1 MAKPTIIKR
10 NTKGSAL
17 TFSEL
22 DTNFQNLDDAT
33 ISLKAGSAGTAVSS
47 DLNGTITLVAGS
59 GITLSGNNTTKEIT
73 ITTTESQN
81 LFQTVVAG
89 STSLVA
95 DAVTDTLTLSGGN
108 GILVTGDAGTD
119 TATFAIGSTSNQD
132 INIQPDGSGTVN
144 IGDKI
149 LRRAV
154 HKDYAETVYTGGNTS
169 TAITPDQENGNV
181 QNFTANSSFTLNLP
195 TNMPT
200 GGSITL
206 IITQDGTG
214 SRAMTANASYKFA
227 GGNATLTT
235 TAAAIDVIQI
245 FYNGV
250 AYLATL
256 TNDFV

>member
-1 MAKPTIIKR
+1 MTKPVIIKR

-33 ISLKAGSAGTAVSS
+33 ISLRAGSAGTTVTS
-47 DLNGTITLVAGS
+47 DLNGTITLLAGS

-95 DAVTDTLTLSGGN
+95 DATTDTLTLTGGN
-108 GILVTGDAGTD
+108 GILVTGDAGSD
-119 TATFAIGSTSNQD
+119 TATFAIGSTSNAD
-132 INIQPDGSGTVN
+132 IDIQPDGTGTVN

-149 LRRAV
+149 LRRAI
-154 HKDYAETVYTGGNTS
+154 HKDYAETVYAGGNTS
-169 TAITPDQENGNV
+169 TAITPNQENGNV
-181 QNFTANSSFTLNLP
+181 QNFTATDNFTLNLP
-195 TNMPT
+195 TNMQT

-214 SRAMTANASYKFA
+214 SRAMTANASYKWA
-227 GGNATLTT
+227 NGNATLTT
-235 TAAAIDVIQI
+235 TAGAIDVIQI

-250 AYLATL
+250 VYLATL
-256 TNDFV
+256 TNDFL

>member
-33 ISLKAGSAGTAVSS
+33 ISLKAGTAGTAVSS

-119 TATFAIGSTSNQD
+119 TATFAIGSSSNQD
-132 INIQPDGSGTVN
+132 IVFTRDG
-144 IGDKI
+144 
-149 LRRAV
+149 
-154 HKDYAETVYTGGNTS
+154 
-169 TAITPDQENGNV
+169 Q
-181 QNFTANSSFTLNLP
+181 
-195 TNMPT
+195 
-200 GGSITL
+200 
-206 IITQDGTG
+206 
-214 SRAMTANASYKFA
+214 
-227 GGNATLTT
+227 
-235 TAAAIDVIQI
+235 
-245 FYNGV
+245 
-250 AYLATL
+250 
-256 TNDFV
+256 